1 MGPDADV
8 PQRLRR
14 ALLRVGRYVSL
25 GNTSVNDNAFDF
37 HMDQKNKSRMLLG
50 CISDLEADPVA
61 KEKFDIAIKDLVTS
75 TILFKMIRR

>member
-1 MGPDADV
+1 
-8 PQRLRR
+8 
-14 ALLRVGRYVSL
+14 
-25 GNTSVNDNAFDF
+25 
-37 HMDQKNKSRMLLG
+37 MLLG